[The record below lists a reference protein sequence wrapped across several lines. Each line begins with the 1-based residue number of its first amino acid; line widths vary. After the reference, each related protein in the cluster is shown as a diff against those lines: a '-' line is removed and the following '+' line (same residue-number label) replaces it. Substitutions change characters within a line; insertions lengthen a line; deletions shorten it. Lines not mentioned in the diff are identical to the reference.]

1 MTFKNIKDEFP
12 IFKNKVKGKSLV
24 YLDSANSSQ
33 KPKSVI
39 DAVSQ
44 FYSNEFANVGRGIYT
59 LAINASEKYENTR
72 TNIKKFI
79 GANSNYEIIF
89 TKNATESLNLVA
101 SCFGSKFIKKDDEI
115 IITELEHHANYV
127 PWHFLRKKI
136 GAVIK
141 FLPIDLNGNLK
152 IEELESLITS
162 KTKIISVTHM
172 SNVTGTISPLE
183 QIVSIA
189 KKHNIPVCVDGTQ
202 GAAHLD
208 VDLEKL
214 DCDFYV
220 FSGHKMYGPTGVG
233 LLALKYKWLES
244 FEPFLG
250 GGGMIDYV
258 SKKDIAYAKG
268 VWKMEA
274 GTMPTAEVIA
284 LNESV
289 NFINKLGKN
298 KIISHEANLTK
309 YALEKL
315 NNNNSVKI
323 VAQPNQQGGVF
334 SFNID
339 KIHSHDVSTIL
350 DQEGIAVRGG
360 HHCCQVLHEV
370 LKINSSVRVSFGV
383 YNTEEDIDL
392 LCEGIKKCQKI
403 FQK

>member
-1 MTFKNIKDEFP
+1 MFKNIKDQFP
-12 IFKNKVKGKSLV
+12 IFKKKIKGKELV

-33 KPKSVI
+33 KPQSVI
-39 DAVSQ
+39 DAVSN

-59 LAINASEKYENTR
+59 LAVNASEMYENSR
-72 TNIKKFI
+72 SSLKNFI
-79 GANSNYEIIF
+79 GASSDFEIVF

-101 SCFGSKFIKKDDEI
+101 SCFGEKFIEKDDEI
-115 IITELEHHANYV
+115 ILTELEHHANYV
-127 PWHFLRKKI
+127 PWHFLRKKK

-141 FLPIDLNGNLK
+141 FLPIDENGNLK
-152 IEELESLITS
+152 IEQLESLITN

-172 SNVTGTISPLE
+172 SNVTGSISSLE
-183 QIVSIA
+183 EIIEIA
-189 KKHNIPVCVDGTQ
+189 KKHSIPVCVDGTQ
-202 GAAHLD
+202 GAAHLEVD
-208 VDLEKL
+208 VKKL
-214 DCDFYV
+214 DCDFYA

-233 LLALKYKWLES
+233 LLAIKYKWLEV
-244 FEPFLG
+244 FEPFIG
-250 GGGMIDYV
+250 GGGMIDHV
-258 SKKDIAYAKG
+258 SKKDIAYARG

-289 NFINKLGKN
+289 NFINKIGKEN
-298 KIISHEANLTK
+298 ITKHEIALTQI
-309 YALEKL
+309 ALEKL
-315 NNNNSVKI
+315 RSNNAVKI
-323 VAQPNQQGGVF
+323 IASPKNQGGVF

-339 KIHSHDVSTIL
+339 QIHSHDVSTIL

-383 YNTEEDIDL
+383 YNNEEDIDI

-403 FQK
+403 FKK

>member
-1 MTFKNIKDEFP
+1 MFKNIKDQFP
-12 IFKNKVKGKSLV
+12 IFKNKIKGKKLV

-33 KPKSVI
+33 KPQSVI
-39 DAVSQ
+39 DAVSN

-59 LAINASEKYENTR
+59 LAVNASEMYENSR
-72 TNIKKFI
+72 SSLKNFI
-79 GANSNYEIIF
+79 GASSDFEIVF

-101 SCFGSKFIKKDDEI
+101 SCFGEKFIEKDDEI
-115 IITELEHHANYV
+115 ILTELEHHANYV
-127 PWHFLRKKI
+127 PWHFLRKKK

-141 FLPIDLNGNLK
+141 FLPIDENGNLK
-152 IEELESLITS
+152 IEQLESLITS

-172 SNVTGTISPLE
+172 SNVTGSISSLE
-183 QIVSIA
+183 EIIEIA
-189 KKHNIPVCVDGTQ
+189 KKHSIPVCVDGTQ
-202 GAAHLD
+202 GAAHLEVD
-208 VDLEKL
+208 VKKL
-214 DCDFYV
+214 DCDFYA

-233 LLALKYKWLES
+233 LLAIKYKWLEV
-244 FEPFLG
+244 FEPFIG
-250 GGGMIDYV
+250 GGGMIDHV
-258 SKKDIAYAKG
+258 SKKDIAYARG

-289 NFINKLGKN
+289 NFINKIGKEN
-298 KIISHEANLTK
+298 ITKHEIALTQI
-309 YALEKL
+309 ALEKL
-315 NNNNSVKI
+315 RSNNAVKI
-323 VAQPNQQGGVF
+323 IASPKNQGGVF

-339 KIHSHDVSTIL
+339 QIHSHDVSTIL

-383 YNTEEDIDL
+383 YNNEEDIDV

-403 FQK
+403 FKK